1 MLFTMHASV
10 MIFFVIIPLLGG
22 AFGNFI
28 IPLQIGARDMAFPW
42 LNAAS
47 YWLMPPAATMVILS
61 FFVPGGASGNG
72 WTAYPPLSI
81 ISDGSYQTMG
91 DKAPFLNGQNLWLM
105 GVSLVGFSSVFG
117 SLNYVTTI

>member
-1 MLFTMHASV
+1 FTMHASV
-10 MIFFVIIPLLGG
+10 MIFFVIIPMLGG

-47 YWLMPPAATMVILS
+47 YWLMPPAAALVCTS

-81 ISDGSYQTMG
+81 ISDGSVQTMG
-91 DKAPFLNGQNLWLM
+91 DKAYFLNGQNLWLM
-105 GVSLVGFSSVFG
+105 GVALV
-117 SLNYVTTI
+117 